1 MTSIDSKS
9 KTFNLYFSGY
19 NTPNLLRS
27 KPMAKIIR
35 GLLNGIERFT
45 EISGRLISWLTIV
58 MVGLMVVI
66 VFARYFL
73 QVGSIAL
80 QESVT
85 YIHATVFMLGLAFTL
100 KRGGHVRV
108 DIFYRQFSPRHKA
121 LVDLVGGLLFLLP
134 VSVLIFVA
142 SWDYVFASWVIGE
155 TSAENTGLPFVYLL
169 KTLMLIMP
177 VTLLLQGIAEIIKSG
192 LVITG
197 ADDSAVNA
205 DELAR

>member
-1 MTSIDSKS
+1 
-9 KTFNLYFSGY
+9 
-19 NTPNLLRS
+19 
-27 KPMAKIIR
+27 MAKIIL
-35 GLLNGIERFT
+35 GLIHSIERFT

-58 MVGLMVVI
+58 MVGLVVII

-80 QESVT
+80 QETVT

-108 DIFYRQFSPRHKA
+108 DIFYRQFSARRKA
-121 LVDLVGGLLFLLP
+121 LVNLVGGLLFLLP

-142 SWDYVFASWVIGE
+142 SWDYVFASWAISE

-177 VTLLLQGIAEIIKSG
+177 VTLLLQGIAEMLKSG
-192 LVITG
+192 LMIIGV
-197 ADDSAVNA
+197 DDSTVDP

>member
-1 MTSIDSKS
+1 
-9 KTFNLYFSGY
+9 
-19 NTPNLLRS
+19 
-27 KPMAKIIR
+27 MAKIIL
-35 GLLNGIERFT
+35 GLIHSIERFT

-58 MVGLMVVI
+58 MVGLVVII

-80 QESVT
+80 QETVT

-108 DIFYRQFSPRHKA
+108 DIFYRQFSASRKA
-121 LVDLVGGLLFLLP
+121 LVNLVGGLLFLLP

-142 SWDYVFASWVIGE
+142 SWDYVFASWAIGE
-155 TSAENTGLPFVYLL
+155 TSAENSGLPFVYLL

-177 VTLLLQGIAEIIKSG
+177 VTLLLQGIAEILKSG

-197 ADDSAVNA
+197 AEGSAFDP